1 MENQLE
7 VDNMRIFELPADL
20 VGDLVIN
27 PWELTLNRIY
37 VVKEDFYTP
46 SFFKSVLGENEDF
59 EESDIKKY
67 SKSIINREFKPK
79 YLGKAGEILSSSNC
93 FDYHYLKDMNIS
105 DMSYFE
111 LCLMRYI
118 LALNDNS
125 EFLFIE
131 LEINNLT
138 QEQRAELMALIIKN
152 RGQKTVFLNENFDEL
167 IYKYADYIISFEN
180 RETKLYSL
188 KQYIYKS
195 IF

>member
-1 MENQLE
+1 
-7 VDNMRIFELPADL
+7 
-20 VGDLVIN
+20 
-27 PWELTLNRIY
+27 
-37 VVKEDFYTP
+37 
-46 SFFKSVLGENEDF
+46 
-59 EESDIKKY
+59 
-67 SKSIINREFKPK
+67 
-79 YLGKAGEILSSSNC
+79 
-93 FDYHYLKDMNIS
+93 MNIS